1 MSKKHSNNLLAVLD
15 AKNGTRIRCAFH
27 YCLRPAWTLSKRGFV
42 ELDVENHDY
51 APLLTILSKACGR
64 NLNVHVGAIGS
75 VAGALGQRSEFDHA
89 LIIPPIGLR
98 QKFGPP
104 LMSHF
109 VGMKAEDLTAESF
122 AALWGASLGRER
134 NVVVVGNGMLFRRS
148 GMGTAFKRGL
158 IERQGLEA
166 VVSLP
171 RGIFPGTSIG
181 VSALVFSGDG
191 ATRSR
196 RETMRFINGSDPAAL
211 GPAPLSKLLSNKS
224 TDPLCVD
231 ASIREVSEG
240 GFNLLVDR
248 YVWDPAVQIHRE
260 MLNQHETVR
269 LADLADIH
277 GPQTLPRA
285 SIRGE
290 GLEVREALL
299 GDVVDGRLSLPA
311 KLSELAEPA
320 ATRIAT
326 TFLAPGDILL
336 SIRGAIGKVALITDD
351 LVAQSGPLPIAAGQ
365 SFAIVR
371 LRKGGAIGEPEV
383 LFSYLRSPVA
393 QSLLQGM
400 TGGTTITKVAI
411 RDLKAMQAPVL
422 SVEQQ
427 QNIVRMYQE
436 CNNIQRD
443 IDILAEKRKVME
455 AKIITVML
463 DNSRCKR

>member
-27 YCLRPAWTLSKRGFV
+27 YCLRPAWTLSKRNFV

-51 APLLTILSKACGR
+51 APLLTILSRACGR

-277 GPQTLPRA
+277 GPQNSPASKHKRRGTRSSRGPSRRRRRRPIVAAGKAERIGGASCDEDRHHLPSAGRHSAFNKRSNWKSRVDHRRPRRPERSLAHCSGTILRHRPFAKRRRDRRA
-285 SIRGE
+285 RSAIQ
-290 GLEVREALL
+290 
-299 GDVVDGRLSLPA
+299 LPA
-311 KLSELAEPA
+311 L
-320 ATRIAT
+320 
-326 TFLAPGDILL
+326 PGC
-336 SIRGAIGKVALITDD
+336 AVA
-351 LVAQSGPLPIAAGQ
+351 AAGNDRRHHDHQ
-365 SFAIVR
+365 GGDQGPESHAGACLVR
-371 LRKGGAIGEPEV
+371 
-383 LFSYLRSPVA
+383 
-393 QSLLQGM
+393 
-400 TGGTTITKVAI
+400 GTATEHREDV
-411 RDLKAMQAPVL
+411 
-422 SVEQQ
+422 
-427 QNIVRMYQE
+427 
-436 CNNIQRD
+436 
-443 IDILAEKRKVME
+443 
-455 AKIITVML
+455 
-463 DNSRCKR
+463 SRV